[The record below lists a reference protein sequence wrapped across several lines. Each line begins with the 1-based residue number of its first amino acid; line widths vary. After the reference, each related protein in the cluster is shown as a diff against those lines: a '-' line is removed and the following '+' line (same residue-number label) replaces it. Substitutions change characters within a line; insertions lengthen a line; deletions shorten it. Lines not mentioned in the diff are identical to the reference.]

1 MAIILALD
9 QPSATFPSLTRFHRF
24 HRFQFTEMSIPTTR
38 SSAIFVGA
46 ATLTAVGSSTFVSPA
61 ASREAFP
68 LSLSPGTLIIMAPVI
83 AFRISTDSTPISV
96 SGIFSLAVASTSA
109 YDIFAPPFSVTVTAD
124 VRGVRGSAAVL
135 GTCASIFYVAT
146 VAALGLG
153 APAALVDVAL
163 VAPIFVTSEA
173 TVFSGFFL
181 SVLLL
186 FLGSTTL
193 HSSPL
198 ARLSGWSGEWLNG
211 PPCFVVLGCEVVGPQ
226 KVSLRWSWLS

>member
-1 MAIILALD
+1 
-9 QPSATFPSLTRFHRF
+9 
-24 HRFQFTEMSIPTTR
+24 
-38 SSAIFVGA
+38 
-46 ATLTAVGSSTFVSPA
+46 
-61 ASREAFP
+61 
-68 LSLSPGTLIIMAPVI
+68 
-83 AFRISTDSTPISV
+83 
-96 SGIFSLAVASTSA
+96 
-109 YDIFAPPFSVTVTAD
+109 
-124 VRGVRGSAAVL
+124 
-135 GTCASIFYVAT
+135 

-186 FLGSTTL
+186 FLSSTTL